1 MDWLV
6 IAEIIYAIIVI
17 LVCLRIIY
25 DTDNSTKTLA
35 YLLFAV
41 FVPFFGIGF
50 YFFFGI
56 NYRNRKMYSKKLFEN
71 TDMARRLREE
81 LYHYSKQIFDE
92 SDAALHDNKELA
104 FMLLKDSMS
113 PITANNSVK
122 LLVNGET
129 KFPEVLKALAEA
141 KNHIHL
147 EYYIYEDDG
156 IGTTIGNLLIKKAQE
171 GIDVRFIYDDFGSSS
186 IRKKFVAQ
194 LKANGVKAFPF
205 FKISFLS
212 FANHINYRNHRKIII
227 IDGCTAFVGG
237 INVSD
242 RYINKPTETDKL
254 FWRDTH
260 LRIDGPGVQY
270 LQYLFLC
277 DWNFCANK
285 KLQINETFFPREKNF
300 RDRDNKIVQI
310 AADGPDSPTPVIL
323 YSLLQ
328 AINLATKEILITTP
342 YFIPGESLL
351 YALVIASLSG
361 LDVKLLVPGQSDSI
375 LVNSAAMSYYDDL
388 LKAGVEIYRYTKGF
402 VHAKTLVA
410 DRKVAVVGTAN
421 MDYRSF
427 DLNFEV
433 NAIVYDEATA
443 NELADVFF
451 EDIQD
456 AEKMDNEEW
465 EKRSTMKKLWQKTAR
480 LVSPLL

>member
-1 MDWLV
+1 MNWLLIWEV
-6 IAEIIYAIIVI
+6 IYVIIVI

-25 DTDNSTKTLA
+25 DTNNSIKTLA

-41 FVPFFGIGF
+41 FVPFIGMGF

-56 NYRNRKMYSKKLFEN
+56 NYRNRKMYSKKLIEN
-71 TDMARRLREE
+71 TDTAKRLREE
-81 LYHYSKQIFDE
+81 LYHYTKQIFDE
-92 SDAALHDNKELA
+92 SDAVLQDNKELA
-104 FMLLKDSMS
+104 YMLLKDSMS
-113 PITANNSVK
+113 PLTANNSVK
-122 LLVNGET
+122 LLVNGEI

-141 KNHIHL
+141 KNHIHI
-147 EYYIYEDDG
+147 EYYIYEDDD
-156 IGTTIGNLLIKKAQE
+156 IGTTIGNFLIKKAQE
-171 GIDVRFIYDDFGSSS
+171 GLEVRFIYDDFGSSS
-186 IRKKFVAQ
+186 IRKKFVAR

-212 FANHINYRNHRKIII
+212 FANRINYRNHRKIIV
-227 IDGCTAFVGG
+227 IDGHTAFVGG

-242 RYINKPTETDKL
+242 RYINKTEETEKL

-285 KLQINETFFPREKNF
+285 KLQINETFFPRERNF
-300 RDRDNKIVQI
+300 PKGENKIVQI
-310 AADGPDSPTPVIL
+310 AADGPDSSRPVIL

-328 AINLATKEILITTP
+328 AINIATKEILITTP

-351 YALVIASLSG
+351 DALIIASMSG
-361 LDVKLLVPGQSDSI
+361 LSVKLLVPGKSDSV

-388 LKAGVEIYRYTKGF
+388 LKAGVEIYQYTKGF

-410 DRKVAVVGTAN
+410 DRKIAVVGTAN

-433 NAIVYDEATA
+433 NAIVYDVATA
-443 NELADVFF
+443 NELAHIFF
-451 EDIQD
+451 EDIKD
-456 AEKMDNEEW
+456 AQKIDKEKW
-465 EKRSTMKKLWQKTAR
+465 ENRPTLKKLWQKTAR
-480 LVSPLL
+480 MISPLL